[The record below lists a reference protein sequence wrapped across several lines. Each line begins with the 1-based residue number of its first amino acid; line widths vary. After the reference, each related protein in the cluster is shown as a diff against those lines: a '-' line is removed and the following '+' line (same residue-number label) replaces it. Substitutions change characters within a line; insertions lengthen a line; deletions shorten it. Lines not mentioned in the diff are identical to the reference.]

1 MGKLVRTGILRSTKG
16 AHGGVVLARGPEE
29 ITLLAVIEACQGLL
43 TANYCQAIVSHE
55 AVHLCSFHQAMNEL
69 NSVTVNTGRFPE

>member
-29 ITLLAVIEACQGLL
+29 ITLLSSDRLSRGGAPVLL
-43 TANYCQAIVSHE
+43 SSGHE
-55 AVHLCSFHQAMNEL
+55 R
-69 NSVTVNTGRFPE
+69 T

>member
-29 ITLLAVIEACQGLL
+29 ITLLQ
-43 TANYCQAIVSHE
+43 
-55 AVHLCSFHQAMNEL
+55 
-69 NSVTVNTGRFPE
+69 